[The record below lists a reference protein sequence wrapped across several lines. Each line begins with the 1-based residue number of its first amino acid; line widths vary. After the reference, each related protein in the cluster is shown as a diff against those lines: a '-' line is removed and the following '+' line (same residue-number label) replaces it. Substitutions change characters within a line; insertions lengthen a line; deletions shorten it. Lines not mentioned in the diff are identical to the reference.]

1 MASQKQAR
9 SAKASGATARGSAAK
24 GATAPGRPGAAAKT
38 GQPGAAKTG
47 QPGAAKTGQPGAAAK
62 TPRPGPA
69 AKAGSAAARR
79 SGTAGNSRRPGPAAQ
94 EAAGQPAKAAPEPS
108 AAPLWLRVATLI
120 LSLCGLAM
128 SIYLTVAHLTSASIL
143 VCSDKG
149 FVNCGA
155 VTTSAESKLFG
166 IFPVSELGL
175 AFYAFMVAVNT
186 PWAWRSKLP
195 ALYWARLGSV
205 VVGMVFVLWL
215 VYAELIIIKNLCLL
229 CTSVH
234 VITFLLFTVLVFHAS
249 GRPAQA
255 AANQATRQR
264 G

>member
-24 GATAPGRPGAAAKT
+24 GATASGR
-38 GQPGAAKTG
+38 PGAAKTG
-47 QPGAAKTGQPGAAAK
+47 QPGAAR

-69 AKAGSAAARR
+69 AKAGSPAARR
-79 SGTAGNSRRPGPAAQ
+79 SGAAAGSSRQSGPAAQ
-94 EAAGQPAKAAPEPS
+94 EAAGQQAKAAPEPA
-108 AAPLWLRVATLI
+108 AAPAWLRVATLI
-120 LSLCGLAM
+120 LSLCGLGM

-205 VVGMVFVLWL
+205 IVGMVFVLWL

-234 VITFLLFTVLVFHAS
+234 VITFLLFTVLVFHAA

>member
-9 SAKASGATARGSAAK
+9 SAKASGAAARGSAAK
-24 GATAPGRPGAAAKT
+24 GATASRRPGAA
-38 GQPGAAKTG
+38 
-47 QPGAAKTGQPGAAAK
+47 
-62 TPRPGPA
+62 PRPGPA
-69 AKAGSAAARR
+69 AKTGSAAARR
-79 SGTAGNSRRPGPAAQ
+79 SGAAAGNSRRSVPAAQ
-94 EAAGQPAKAAPEPS
+94 EAAGQPAKAAPEPA
-108 AAPLWLRVATLI
+108 AAPRWLRIATLI
-120 LSLCGLAM
+120 LSLCGLGM

-205 VVGMVFVLWL
+205 IVGMVFVLWL